1 MNSEQLS
8 VAVVILT
15 FNEES
20 NIDDCLD
27 SVEGW
32 AKEIFVVDS
41 YSTDR
46 TVGRLLSRKDPA
58 LTVIQHQFKGYS
70 AQWNWALEKLPIKA
84 AWTLKLDADE
94 RLTPEFK
101 TEVRQLLEGASPSLE
116 GVLFR
121 RRCIF
126 LRKRLGRVGTLWY
139 DLRLWRSGCAHF
151 DDNAV
156 NEHAHVRGD
165 TIRVSSMVDHCDNK
179 SITEW
184 LDKHNRYASLM
195 AMGYI
200 ENNYKNE
207 IRASLFGNPIERTK
221 FFEKI
226 YRSMPF
232 RPMCMFLYLFIAR
245 AGFVDGRVGFHYCLL
260 RAIFFHMIDLKILEA
275 RLTGR
280 EPEVIQ
286 PLRGQPDARLTV
298 VPGI

>member
-1 MNSEQLS
+1 MNSGQLS
-8 VAVVILT
+8 IAVVILT
-15 FNEES
+15 FNEER

-27 SVEGW
+27 SVGDW
-32 AKEIFVVDS
+32 AKQIFVVDS
-41 YSTDR
+41 YSTDG
-46 TVGRLLSRKDPA
+46 TVDRLLSRKDPP
-58 LTVIQHQFKGYS
+58 LTVVQHQFITYS
-70 AQWNWALEKLPIKA
+70 SQWNWALANLPIKA

-101 TEVRQLLEGASPSLE
+101 TEVGQVLARAYPSLE
-116 GVLFR
+116 GILFR

-126 LRKRLGRVGTLWY
+126 LGKRLGRVGTLWY
-139 DLRLWRSGCAHF
+139 DLRLWRSGRAHF

-165 TIRVSSMVDHCDNK
+165 TIRLSSTVDHCDNK

-195 AMGYI
+195 AVGYI
-200 ENNYKNE
+200 SNNYKKE
-207 IRASLFGNPIERTK
+207 ISASLFGNPIERTK

-232 RPMCMFLYLFIAR
+232 RPMSMFFYLYIIRL
-245 AGFVDGRVGFHYCLL
+245 GFFDGRVGFHYCML
-260 RAIFFHMIDLKILEA
+260 RAIFFYMIDLKILEA

-280 EPEVIQ
+280 EPEIIH

-298 VPGI
+298 GPGI